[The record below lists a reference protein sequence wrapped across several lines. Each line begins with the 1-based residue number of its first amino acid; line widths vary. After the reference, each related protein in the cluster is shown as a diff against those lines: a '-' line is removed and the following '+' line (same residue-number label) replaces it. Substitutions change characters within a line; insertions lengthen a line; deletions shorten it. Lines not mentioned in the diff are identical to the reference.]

1 MKTKGNV
8 SYIRLNYI
16 SIRSRNLNCYPGFE
30 LGTFHGLPFHA
41 LLLLASNHW
50 QGFLR
55 WICRLLLCPTD
66 ISFEIVLAKQIPLP
80 IFCRSK
86 CAHVC
91 HVEERGRERGV
102 RGGAREGPVPQPRFT
117 LFSSI
122 PLSFFLSLT
131 LTLPPSPF
139 RSRFFTSAC
148 GCVCVCVWRVRVCVH
163 ECVCSMCVHECVCG
177 VCYFVHFTSQ
187 TKIFLCPFLLLYR
200 TVSFFCPSRCEPVTR
215 CSWSGSGRSQSWR
228 TSDCPCHRHRHR
240 LVSTKLNS
248 RFAQISAEQEK
259 LSRQKSTQKK
269 PKGANATILLFF
281 SKENCN
287 CVMKLFSKVKE
298 IASVGGDY
306 VCRKPIIRNNSSNS
320 NNNNI

>member
-1 MKTKGNV
+1 MVFHSMRCFYSRAITGRAFFVESADCYFAPLIFLSKLFLQSKYPCPYFVGVNV
-8 SYIRLNYI
+8 LM
-16 SIRSRNLNCYPGFE
+16 
-30 LGTFHGLPFHA
+30 
-41 LLLLASNHW
+41 
-50 QGFLR
+50 
-55 WICRLLLCPTD
+55 
-66 ISFEIVLAKQIPLP
+66 
-80 IFCRSK
+80 
-86 CAHVC
+86 CAMLKR
-91 HVEERGRERGV
+91 EGGKRGREE
-102 RGGAREGPVPQPRFT
+102 REWEEEQERAQCRNPDSPYFLLFHSR
-117 LFSSI
+117 FSS
-122 PLSFFLSLT
+122 PSLSLS
-131 LTLPPSPF
+131 LPPLF
-139 RSRFFTSAC
+139 GRAFLRVRVGAC
-148 GCVCVCVWRVRVCVH
+148 ACVCVWRVRVCVH
-163 ECVCSMCVHECVCG
+163 ECVCSVCVHECVCG

-215 CSWSGSGRSQSWR
+215 CSWSGSGRSQNWR

-306 VCRKPIIRNNSSNS
+306 VCRKPIIRNNSSNN